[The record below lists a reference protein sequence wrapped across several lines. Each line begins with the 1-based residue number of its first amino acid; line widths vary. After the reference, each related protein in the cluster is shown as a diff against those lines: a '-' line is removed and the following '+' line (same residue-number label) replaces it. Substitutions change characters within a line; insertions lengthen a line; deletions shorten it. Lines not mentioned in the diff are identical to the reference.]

1 MTPNPKPPATLSTF
15 DLLDAFAESGCPI
28 CRLGLRSVDRFLDAM
43 NYDSVNDPGFR
54 EQLNRGRGFCNIH
67 AYQWL
72 ESAFVLGTAEIYRD
86 VIAAVA
92 ADLRELSPRA
102 PGMAE
107 RLSSLLGSAATGSR
121 PGPVSAATAS
131 CPACAHLAET
141 GQVLTRTLVQ
151 GLQNPEFRER
161 YEQSSGLCRPHLG
174 PALDAAPSAAVFDT
188 LRDAAVRQE
197 ETLVRQ
203 MEEIIRKH
211 DYRYRDEVA
220 GEERGAAHRAVAHA
234 IGARNALP
242 IQLIDE

>member
-1 MTPNPKPPATLSTF
+1 MTPKTTAPATFSAF

-43 NYDSVNDPGFR
+43 NYDSVNDPAFR
-54 EQLNRGRGFCNIH
+54 KQLNDARGFCNIH

-72 ESAFVLGTAEIYRD
+72 ENAFVLGTAEIYRD
-86 VIAAVA
+86 VIATIAT
-92 ADLRELSPRA
+92 DLRGLSQHA
-102 PGMAE
+102 PGMAA
-107 RLSSLLGSAATGSR
+107 RLSSLLGSSDTGSR
-121 PGPVSAATAS
+121 PEPVSAATAS

-141 GQVLTRTLVQ
+141 EQVLTRTLVQ
-151 GLQNPEFRER
+151 ELQKPEFRER
-161 YEQSSGLCRPHLG
+161 YEHSSGLCRPHLG
-174 PALDAAPSAAVFDT
+174 PALEAAPSAAVFDT

-197 ETLVRQ
+197 ERLVRQ
-203 MEEIIRKH
+203 MDEIIRKH
-211 DYRYRDEVA
+211 DYRYRDEAA

>member
-1 MTPNPKPPATLSTF
+1 MTQPTHLASFSSF

-43 NYDSVNDPGFR
+43 NYDSVNDPAFR
-54 EQLNRGRGFCNIH
+54 EQLNGARGFCNMH

-72 ESAFVLGTAEIYRD
+72 ENAFVLGTAEIYRD
-86 VIAAVA
+86 IISRIAE
-92 ADLRELSPRA
+92 DLRGLHQHA

-107 RLSSLLGSAATGSR
+107 RLSSLLGSPAEGSR
-121 PGPVSAATAS
+121 PGPASAATAS

-141 GQVLTRTLVQ
+141 EAVLTRTLVQ
-151 GLQNPEFRER
+151 ELGDAEFRER

-203 MEEIIRKH
+203 MDEIIRKH

-242 IQLIDE
+242 IQLIDQ